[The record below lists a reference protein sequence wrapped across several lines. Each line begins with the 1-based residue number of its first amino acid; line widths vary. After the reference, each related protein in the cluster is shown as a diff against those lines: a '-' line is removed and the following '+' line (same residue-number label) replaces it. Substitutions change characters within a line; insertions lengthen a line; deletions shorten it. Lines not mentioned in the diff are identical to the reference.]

1 MLRKSLFFAVVASVC
16 LPFFAYGADDGGYI
30 WKALGLDFY
39 STIDE
44 GNYMLI
50 QSKVNIELMKQPT
63 LGEFGADCPMIGLIA
78 DKKTSIDILNYGNLS
93 KALSENGYSTIR
105 MDTYQ
110 QLMLCLQG
118 KYDELVRKKQKET
131 KAEQT
136 LSSIGLY
143 TDGNTTNSDYDIV
156 ADIDRINSVL
166 FSENLKYNGTVNV
179 SSKTL
184 KNSLFLGPIPLP
196 EKQKNGG
203 PLISVVKLKTG
214 SNTSGTG
221 GLSSVIGDLCTE
233 NTSGVALDAVMDR
246 QFMTELDHL
255 LKSPHS
261 TTNLPSSN
269 NSWSGNSSWS
279 NTSVVLA
286 NDFFDS
292 KPPCGWLFCIDVR
305 FISWGNPGGLG
316 GSKSISIES
325 IIDKHS
331 KILEPISMGNLAC
344 QRMTNQMGE
353 APFDKIK
360 FKDILTG
367 GKIIYMTK
375 PQEKKKFKSETTKD
389 SEAGELL
396 NIQRCALASVGLS
409 TNVDQ
414 VNTPAIKAFS
424 MNSATNLTNTEKR
437 VIYTNPENPDQS
449 AIGANCFQ
457 LYMDEGRKTYYD
469 SFMSDITQIE
479 GFTRSLVQVITNIV
493 NVGAQMDKKPTGCS

>member
-1 MLRKSLFFAVVASVC
+1 
-16 LPFFAYGADDGGYI
+16 
-30 WKALGLDFY
+30 
-39 STIDE
+39 
-44 GNYMLI
+44 
-50 QSKVNIELMKQPT
+50 MKQPT

-78 DKKTSIDILNYGNLS
+78 DKKTSVDILNYGNLS

-269 NSWSGNSSWS
+269 NS
-279 NTSVVLA
+279 
-286 NDFFDS
+286 
-292 KPPCGWLFCIDVR
+292 
-305 FISWGNPGGLG
+305 
-316 GSKSISIES
+316 
-325 IIDKHS
+325 
-331 KILEPISMGNLAC
+331 
-344 QRMTNQMGE
+344 
-353 APFDKIK
+353 
-360 FKDILTG
+360 
-367 GKIIYMTK
+367 
-375 PQEKKKFKSETTKD
+375 
-389 SEAGELL
+389 
-396 NIQRCALASVGLS
+396 
-409 TNVDQ
+409 
-414 VNTPAIKAFS
+414 
-424 MNSATNLTNTEKR
+424 
-437 VIYTNPENPDQS
+437 
-449 AIGANCFQ
+449 
-457 LYMDEGRKTYYD
+457 
-469 SFMSDITQIE
+469 
-479 GFTRSLVQVITNIV
+479 
-493 NVGAQMDKKPTGCS
+493 